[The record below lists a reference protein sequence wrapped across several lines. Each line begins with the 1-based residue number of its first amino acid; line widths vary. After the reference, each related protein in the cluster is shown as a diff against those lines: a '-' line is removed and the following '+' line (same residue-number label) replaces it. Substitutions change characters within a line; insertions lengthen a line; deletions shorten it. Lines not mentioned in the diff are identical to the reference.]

1 MKKLHIYIILI
12 ILTSVTIGCTDD
24 FLEKTP
30 SDQVSSAGFF
40 TQEKDLEYAVNAV
53 YDLIGFNSWN
63 RKYGSG
69 TDLLRIEALTDNSMD
84 HHSWNAGYR
93 LADGTAS
100 ASDGYVFYRWQ
111 ERYRGIQRA
120 NRILEGASGI
130 EDMNEDLKAR
140 YLAETL
146 FLRAYFYF
154 DMVYLFGDIPFIT
167 KSITPEE
174 ANDYTR
180 DDVSMI
186 MGELIKDIDTAVPNL
201 PASYDSENTGR
212 VTKGAAYTLK
222 AKILLYQEKWEEA
235 ATAAKAVMDLNVYSL
250 YPDYYKLF
258 DYEGINCEEVIFD
271 IQVAKD
277 MDEGEFIVKNF
288 GPNSVG
294 GWSSGFP
301 IQSLV
306 DEYECID
313 GKTIQVSDLFDPQ
326 NPYENRDPRLYHSI
340 LYPGHD
346 WQGGVYN
353 SIPGANYPGKS
364 IVPGDDLTDGTGGQW
379 NKTASGYNWY
389 KYMSQA
395 DIDISNFWDQAIHLI
410 LYRYAD
416 VLLMYAEAKIETG
429 DIDQSVY
436 DAINE
441 VRARPTVEMPAIT
454 TGKGQDEMR
463 EIVRRERRVELAFEG
478 HRLMDIR
485 RWKIAHF
492 VMPGSPDGLT
502 YTDPETGE
510 LKTMTWGTRV
520 FDANKHYLWPIPQK
534 EIDITGLEQNP
545 GW

>member
-1 MKKLHIYIILI
+1 MKKFHIYIISV
-12 ILTSVTIGCTDD
+12 ILTTMAVGCSEDY
-24 FLEKTP
+24 LERTP

-53 YDLIGFNSWN
+53 YDLIGFNSWG
-63 RKYGSG
+63 RIYGSG

-100 ASDGYVFYRWQ
+100 ASDGYSFYRWQ

-120 NRILEGASGI
+120 NRIIEGAVGI
-130 EDMNEDLKAR
+130 EDMSPDLKAR

-154 DMVYLFGDIPFIT
+154 DLVYLFGDVPFIT
-167 KSITPEE
+167 KSISPEE
-174 ANDYTR
+174 ASDYAR
-180 DDVSMI
+180 DDVNMI
-186 MGELIKDIDTAVPNL
+186 MGELIKDIDKVIPDL
-201 PASYDSENTGR
+201 PDSYDNEGIGR
-212 VTKGAAYTLK
+212 ATKGAAYTLK
-222 AKILLYQEKWEEA
+222 AKILLYQEKWAEA
-235 ATAAKAVMDLNVYSL
+235 AAAAKSVIDLNVYSL
-250 YPDYYKLF
+250 YPNYYKLF
-258 DYEGINCEEVIFD
+258 DYEGINSEEVILD

-277 MDEGEFIVKNF
+277 MDEGEFFVKNY

-313 GKTIQVSDLFDPQ
+313 GKTIQESDLFDTD
-326 NPYENRDPRLYHSI
+326 NPYDNRDPRLYQSI
-340 LYPGHD
+340 LYPDHE
-346 WQGGVYN
+346 WQGGVFN
-353 SIPGANYPGKS
+353 SIPGATYPGET
-364 IVPGDDLTDGTGGQW
+364 IVAGDDLTDGTGGQW

-389 KYMSQA
+389 KYMSQT
-395 DIDISNFWDQAIHLI
+395 DIDISNFWDQGVHLI

-416 VLLMYAEAKIETG
+416 VLLMYAEAKIEAG

-441 VRARPTVEMPAIT
+441 VRARPTVEMPAIAS
-454 TGKGQDEMR
+454 GKGQTEMR

-485 RWKIAHF
+485 RWRIAHL

-502 YTDPETGE
+502 YTDPDTGE
-510 LKTMTWGTRV
+510 QKTLAWGDRV
-520 FDANKHYLWPIPQK
+520 FDANKHYLWPIPQQ